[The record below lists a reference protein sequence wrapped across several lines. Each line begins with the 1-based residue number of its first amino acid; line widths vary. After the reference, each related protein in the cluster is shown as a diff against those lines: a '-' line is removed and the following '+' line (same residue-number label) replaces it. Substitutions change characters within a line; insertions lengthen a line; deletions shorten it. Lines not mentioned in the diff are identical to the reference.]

1 MEIILK
7 QDMSNLGY
15 KDDIVKVKDGYANN
29 FLIPQGYA
37 MVATASNKK
46 IIAENLKQ
54 RAFKEE
60 KLRKDA
66 ETLVAVY
73 TKIEGLKIGA
83 KASENGKIF
92 GSVNA
97 IQLADSIKQQFDI
110 EVDRK
115 RISIKGD
122 SIKTLGTYKA
132 VISAYKDL
140 KAEIEFEVVA
150 E

>member
-7 QDMSNLGY
+7 QDMTNLGY
-15 KDDIVKVKDGYANN
+15 KDEIVKVKDGYANN

-140 KAEIEFEVVA
+140 KTEIEFEVVA

>member
-15 KDDIVKVKDGYANN
+15 KDEIVTVKAGYGNN

-37 MVATASNKK
+37 MAATASNKK

-60 KLRKDA
+60 KIRKDA
-66 ETLVAVY
+66 ETLVASY
-73 TKIEGLKIGA
+73 SKIEGLKIGA
-83 KASENGKIF
+83 KAGENGKIF

-97 IQLADSIKQQFDI
+97 IQLADAIKTQFEI

-115 RISIKGD
+115 RIELSDTVKN
-122 SIKTLGTYKA
+122 LGTYKA
-132 VISAYKDL
+132 VISVYKEL
-140 KAEIEFEVVA
+140 KAEITFEVVA

>member
-1 MEIILK
+1 
-7 QDMSNLGY
+7 MSNLGY
-15 KDDIVKVKDGYANN
+15 KDDIVTVKDGYGNN

-37 MVATASNKK
+37 MAATSSNKK

-60 KLRKDA
+60 KIRTDA
-66 ETLVAVY
+66 ETILASY
-73 TKIEGLKIGA
+73 SKIEGLTIGA
-83 KASENGKIF
+83 KAGENGKIF

-97 IQLADSIKQQFDI
+97 IQIADAIKTQFEI

-115 RISIKGD
+115 RIELAD
-122 SIKTLGTYKA
+122 SVKTLGTYKA
-132 VISAYKDL
+132 VISVYKDL
-140 KAEIEFEVVA
+140 KAEISFEVVA

>member
-15 KDDIVKVKDGYANN
+15 KDDIVTVKDGYGNN
-29 FLIPQGYA
+29 FLIPQGFA
-37 MVATASNKK
+37 MAATSSNKK

-60 KLRKDA
+60 KIRTDA
-66 ETLVAVY
+66 ETILASY
-73 TKIEGLKIGA
+73 SKIEGLTIGA
-83 KASENGKIF
+83 KAGENGKIF

-97 IQLADSIKQQFDI
+97 IQIADAIKTQFEI

-115 RISIKGD
+115 RIELSD
-122 SIKTLGTYKA
+122 SVKTLGTYKA
-132 VISAYKDL
+132 IISVYKDL
-140 KAEIEFEVVA
+140 KTEISFEVVA

>member
-1 MEIILK
+1 
-7 QDMSNLGY
+7 MSNLGY
-15 KDDIVKVKDGYANN
+15 KDDIVTVKDGYGNN

-37 MVATASNKK
+37 MAATSSNKK

-60 KLRKDA
+60 KIRTDA
-66 ETLVAVY
+66 ETILASY
-73 TKIEGLKIGA
+73 SKIEGLTIGA
-83 KASENGKIF
+83 KAGENGKIF

-97 IQLADSIKQQFDI
+97 IQIADAIKTQFEI

-115 RISIKGD
+115 RIELSD
-122 SIKTLGTYKA
+122 SVKTLGTYKA
-132 VISAYKDL
+132 IISVYKDL
-140 KAEIEFEVVA
+140 KTEISFEVVA

>member
-7 QDMSNLGY
+7 QDMTNLGY
-15 KDDIVKVKDGYANN
+15 KDEIVKVKDGYANN

>member
-15 KDDIVKVKDGYANN
+15 KDDIVTVKDGYGNN

-37 MVATASNKK
+37 MAATSSNKK

-60 KLRKDA
+60 KIRKDA
-66 ETLVAVY
+66 ETVLASY
-73 TKIEGLKIGA
+73 AKIEGLKIGA
-83 KASENGKIF
+83 KAGENGKIF

-97 IQLADSIKQQFDI
+97 IQIADAIKTQFEI

-115 RISIKGD
+115 RIELAD
-122 SIKTLGTYKA
+122 SVKTLGTYKA
-132 VISAYKDL
+132 VISVYKDL
-140 KAEIEFEVVA
+140 KAEISFEVVA